1 MFFDKKVP
9 ANALEARLDAQHV
22 DAARE
27 YLNRF
32 GDNKPVERDR
42 MLQALTIL
50 IMDLDKAGHS

>member
-32 GDNKPVERDR
+32 LTNQAIERDR
-42 MLQALTIL
+42 MLQALTL
-50 IMDLDKAGHS
+50 LLMDLDKADHS